1 MVGTSGKGYN
11 YSCYVLVNLKMLQN
25 KMLKKNTLCSQM
37 SFLVVLGSNGH
48 GGHGLLYFVPH
59 HTPNTEPSA
68 W

>member
-1 MVGTSGKGYN
+1 MFGKFEN
-11 YSCYVLVNLKMLQN
+11 VSKQN
-25 KMLKKNTLCSQM
+25 VEEKHIMYTCSQM